1 MIKIKIDNPDKL
13 ASNVLI
19 KKSAFVSFDYD
30 GRVVDFIKKM
40 GTRIYNPDNRT
51 WEMPINNIV
60 SLCNKFE
67 DMEIIIEGV

>member
-30 GRVVDFIKKM
+30 GRIVDFIKKWVLEFIM
-40 GTRIYNPDNRT
+40 LI
-51 WEMPINNIV
+51 IV
-60 SLCNKFE
+60 LGKCLS
-67 DMEIIIEGV
+67 II